1 MSPIAQIRRNLPFLE
16 TPNGR
21 KSLTLLAHTSS
32 ASAEIKY
39 FHNFQNICIHDN
51 SRIAINLFSNTKIII
66 HAPNN
71 LNY

>member
-32 ASAEIKY
+32 TSAETKY
-39 FHNFQNICIHDN
+39 FSQFSKYLY
-51 SRIAINLFSNTKIII
+51 SRQLSYCNLFSNTKITI
-66 HAPNN
+66 HASNN